1 MNDSMQLI
9 SSIGSASIFLVS
21 FPALWISGR
30 IILRNYAVENR
41 TLQIILWLS
50 LGGLILIPLM
60 DFIRYLGY
68 VLYLI
73 IPSSDKFGS
82 TLVFLGMAPYMY
94 YSMISLI
101 LGITVYGLAFYHVRN
116 QLTQSKLSFIQG
128 LHISN
133 WEISFIILGIAGLV
147 NRMVGGIVVNF
158 VSIYFPS
165 LTAQL
170 DQTQLSKG
178 FWISWLIGFIIL
190 IVTLFFMNRLLNRN
204 ENKLFSKT
212 DQG

>member
-9 SSIGSASIFLVS
+9 SSIESAAMFLIS

-41 TLQIILWLS
+41 TLQILLWLS
-50 LGGLILIPLM
+50 VGGLILIPLM
-60 DFIRYLGY
+60 DFLRYLGY

-82 TLVFLGMAPYMY
+82 ISVFLGIAPYLY
-94 YSMISLI
+94 YSTITLI
-101 LGITVYGLAFYHVRN
+101 LGIAVYSLAFYHERN
-116 QLTQSKLSFIQG
+116 LLTQSKLSFIQG
-128 LHISN
+128 LDIRN
-133 WEISFIILGIAGLV
+133 WEFGFIILGIAGLV
-147 NRMVGGIVVNF
+147 NHMVRGIVVNF

-170 DQTQLSKG
+170 DLAQLSKG

-190 IVTLFFMNRLLNRN
+190 IVTLFFMNKLLNRS
-204 ENKLFSKT
+204 ENKLFS
-212 DQG
+212 